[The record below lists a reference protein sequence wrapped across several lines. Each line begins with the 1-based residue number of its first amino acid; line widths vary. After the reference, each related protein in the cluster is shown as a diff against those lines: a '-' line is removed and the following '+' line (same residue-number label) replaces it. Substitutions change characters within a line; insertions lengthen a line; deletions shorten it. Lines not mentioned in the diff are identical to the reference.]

1 MEEEKSLNC
10 VRACKCAETLAREA
24 GAKCLELQ
32 SGLGE
37 VHYKTAKDVVTI
49 ADVTSEKI
57 IVEGLKREFPEIP
70 VRTEE
75 GGRIAGDSSRYEW
88 VIDPVDGT
96 VNFSRGI
103 PLWGIS
109 IALMECGK
117 PAACVVF
124 LPALREMYTAVKGG
138 GAFCNGKKIH
148 VSTTDKLI
156 HAIVSNG
163 DFNVGDWEK
172 TNARNL
178 RNFEREAKS
187 CMRVKCYGSAVI
199 EGTLTAS
206 GRLDVFSMTMSYPWD
221 IAGIA
226 LLVTEAGG
234 RATEPDG
241 SGLRFIDGEMAVFTN
256 GILHSVVV
264 DMLR

>member
-1 MEEEKSLNC
+1 MESEKKFSYMQ
-10 VRACKCAETLAREA
+10 ACKVAETLAREA
-24 GAKCLELQ
+24 GAKCLDLQ
-32 SGLGE
+32 SQLGE
-37 VHYKTAKDVVTI
+37 VLYKTAKDVVTI

-57 IVEGLKREFPEIP
+57 IVDGLKKEFPEIP

-75 GGRIAGDSSRYEW
+75 GGRIAGESSRYEW
-88 VIDPVDGT
+88 IIDPVDGT

-109 IALMECGK
+109 IALMEDGK
-117 PAACVVF
+117 PVACAVF
-124 LPALREMYTAVKGG
+124 LPALREMHTAVKGG
-138 GAFCNGKKIH
+138 GAFCNGKKLQ
-148 VSTTDKLI
+148 VSATDKLI

-172 TNARNL
+172 TNARNI
-178 RNFEREAKS
+178 RNFDREAKS

-199 EGTLTAS
+199 EGTLTAA
-206 GRLDVFSMTMSYPWD
+206 GKLDIFSMTMSFPWD

-241 SGLRFIDGEMAVFTN
+241 SELKFVDGEMAIFTN
-256 GILHSVVV
+256 GILHSVAV

>member
-1 MEEEKSLNC
+1 MEKEKSLNC

-57 IVEGLKREFPEIP
+57 IVEGLKKEFPEIP

-88 VIDPVDGT
+88 IIDPVDGT

-124 LPALREMYTAVKGG
+124 LPALRAHRTAQRGG
-138 GAFCNGKKIH
+138 SGIDVVA
-148 VSTTDKLI
+148 STFGGVRRCIARAAATTGMRSSD
-156 HAIVSNG
+156 AASPRG
-163 DFNVGDWEK
+163 TPVG
-172 TNARNL
+172 
-178 RNFEREAKS
+178 S
-187 CMRVKCYGSAVI
+187 
-199 EGTLTAS
+199 
-206 GRLDVFSMTMSYPWD
+206 
-221 IAGIA
+221 
-226 LLVTEAGG
+226 GG
-234 RATEPDG
+234 R
-241 SGLRFIDGEMAVFTN
+241 
-256 GILHSVVV
+256 
-264 DMLR
+264 